1 MREGW
6 RRVALG
12 EIATRRKDFTPV
24 DAATMYRIVGVQR
37 SGWGL
42 VDRDPAR
49 GDSMKFDKLMR
60 LNAKDLVYRTI
71 TAFEAPSTVV
81 DESFAGAFVTPNT
94 FPVYVLNQSQ
104 VLPGYMALLTTDPR
118 FHEAMASRTVGSVLR
133 RKTLSQ
139 KAFESIPIDLPPLAE
154 QRRIVDL
161 IAAVDDAIEA
171 AEEEAERS
179 GELRDAILDGYL
191 PGSTVVIGDVA
202 SVSSGASWTKADV
215 VDGAGEEVTPVL
227 TIANTKSGGEI
238 AGDFT
243 YVRGLPATTKLIGDS
258 SLVAIRTNGNRDR
271 IGNVY
276 RTADAEVG
284 AAVSAFQFI
293 IDPAIPAD
301 RDFLYWQMR
310 TPRFQRAM
318 TAAASGSTG
327 LGNVA
332 AAKLKAT
339 EISWPSSVEARGAA
353 TEQFES
359 VQDARDAVGVE
370 AGSLRDLRSNLLTA
384 LLSGEHEIPE
394 SYDRFIEEAA

>member
-171 AEEEAERS
+171 AEVESASSQSAWQTLCEVIKSRDDSVVRSVDQVVDVARS
-179 GELRDAILDGYL
+179 GGTPSRAIDENFGGGIPWL
-191 PGSTVVIGDVA
+191 
-202 SVSSGASWTKADV
+202 
-215 VDGAGEEVTPVL
+215 
-227 TIANTKSGGEI
+227 KSGE
-238 AGDFT
+238 
-243 YVRGLPATTKLIGDS
+243 VRGRCITAVEESISEQGLLSSAAWLAPAGS
-258 SLVAIRTNGNRDR
+258 VLVAMYGGGTVGQVGRLGMPMTTNQAVLALVADPSEIDEGLLYHLLASESARLAAKATGAAQANISKRVVLAHE
-271 IGNVY
+271 IGVPPLPLQ
-276 RTADAEVG
+276 RKLGAMADAALD
-284 AAVSAFQFI
+284 AADA
-293 IDPAIPAD
+293 
-301 RDFLYWQMR
+301 
-310 TPRFQRAM
+310 
-318 TAAASGSTG
+318 
-327 LGNVA
+327 
-332 AAKLKAT
+332 
-339 EISWPSSVEARGAA
+339 ARG
-353 TEQFES
+353 ES
-359 VQDARDAVGVE
+359 ER
-370 AGSLRDLRSNLLTA
+370 LRDLRVNLLTA
-384 LLSGEHEIPE
+384 LLSGEHEIPA